1 MDELVIAVPKGR
13 LLGPLMDLWEEAGL
27 SGELLRTQS
36 RRLVI
41 VDGERKLKYILAKPG
56 DVPTYVEYGAA
67 DLGVVGKD
75 VLLEEGADVSELLDL
90 DFGRCQMVVAVPKE
104 RGITRV
110 DQLDYNSRVATKYP
124 NIARDYFSRQG
135 LQVEVIKLGGSI
147 ELGPMVGLAEAIVDI
162 TETGGTLLA
171 NDLEPIAQVAAI
183 SARLIVNPIRY
194 RVKLARIQPLV
205 DALSGALE
213 RKGA

>member
-13 LLGPLMDLWEEAGL
+13 LLGPLMDLWEGAGL

-104 RGITRV
+104 RGITSV

>member
-13 LLGPLMDLWEEAGL
+13 LLGQLIELWEEAGL

-36 RRLVI
+36 RRLIV
-41 VDGERKLKYILAKPG
+41 VDGERKLKYILAKPA

-75 VLLEEGADVSELLDL
+75 VLLEERADVSELLDL
-90 DFGRCQMVVAVPKE
+90 GFGRCQLVVAVPNA
-104 RGITRV
+104 RGITKV
-110 DQLDYNSRVATKYP
+110 DQLPYNSRVATKYP
-124 NIARDYFSRQG
+124 HIARDYFSRQG
-135 LQVEVIKLGGSI
+135 LQVEVIKLSGSI

-162 TETGGTLLA
+162 TETGSTLVA
-171 NDLEPIAQVAAI
+171 NDLRPIAQVAPI

>member
-13 LLGPLMDLWEEAGL
+13 LLGPLMDLWEGAGL

>member
-1 MDELVIAVPKGR
+1 MDELIIAVPKGR
-13 LLGPLMDLWEEAGL
+13 LLGPLMDLWEGAGL